1 MRIVRSPFKIL
12 LVSASLILF
21 VAFSVVAQ
29 PGDPVVDPDIPIT
42 GIEIL
47 VALGGM
53 LGVKK
58 LIARKKS
65 N

>member
-1 MRIVRSPFKIL
+1 MRIVHSPFKIL
-12 LVSASLILF
+12 LVSVSLILF

-29 PGDPVVDPDIPIT
+29 PGDAAGDPDIPIT